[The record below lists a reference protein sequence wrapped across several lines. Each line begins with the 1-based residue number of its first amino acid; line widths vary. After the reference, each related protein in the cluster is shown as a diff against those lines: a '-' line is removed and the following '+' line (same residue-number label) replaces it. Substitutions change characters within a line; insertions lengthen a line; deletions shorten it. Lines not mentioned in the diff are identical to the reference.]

1 MKRRELIALVGG
13 AAAAWPL
20 KALAQ
25 PAEGVKRI
33 GMLSEFSEAQMQPLV
48 AAFNQQ
54 LRQLGWKDD
63 GIRTDLRFAIVD
75 DAQFRSVA
83 ASLVAT
89 TPDVIV
95 ALGSRAVRSLRD
107 ETRTIPVVFTL
118 VADPV
123 AQGLVTSL
131 ARPDGNL
138 TGLTNYEFSF
148 SGKWFEALKEIE
160 PRISRI
166 LLMSN
171 PQNSGT
177 MALAK
182 FVEGIGPTYG
192 VTMIPAAV
200 RTADDVRE
208 HLTSFGQGVDRA
220 IIVLPDGLVVNNRD
234 MIIEHVNRTRIPT
247 MFPFRVFAVSG
258 GMLAWGLDFVDVYR
272 QAANYVDRIL
282 RGAKPAE
289 LPIQAPNKFSLTI
302 NLKTAHASGFK
313 IPPTLMALAD
323 EVIE

>member
-1 MKRRELIALVGG
+1 MV
-13 AAAAWPL
+13 
-20 KALAQ
+20 
-25 PAEGVKRI
+25 
-33 GMLSEFSEAQMQPLV
+33 
-48 AAFNQQ
+48 
-54 LRQLGWKDD
+54 
-63 GIRTDLRFAIVD
+63 
-75 DAQFRSVA
+75 
-83 ASLVAT
+83 
-89 TPDVIV
+89 
-95 ALGSRAVRSLRD
+95 
-107 ETRTIPVVFTL
+107 
-118 VADPV
+118 
-123 AQGLVTSL
+123 
-131 ARPDGNL
+131 
-138 TGLTNYEFSF
+138 
-148 SGKWFEALKEIE
+148 
-160 PRISRI
+160 
-166 LLMSN
+166 
-171 PQNSGT
+171 
-177 MALAK
+177 
-182 FVEGIGPTYG
+182 
-192 VTMIPAAV
+192 PAAV

>member
-1 MKRRELIALVGG
+1 MKRREFMALAGG
-13 AAAAWPL
+13 AAVGWPL
-20 KALAQ
+20 RAQ
-25 PAEGVKRI
+25 AQQAEGVKRI
-33 GMLSEFSEAQMQPLV
+33 GILSEFSEAQMQPLI

-54 LRQLGWKDD
+54 LQQLGWKDEN
-63 GIRTDLRFAIVD
+63 IRADLRFAIVD
-75 DAQFRSVA
+75 DAQFKSVA

-89 TPDVIV
+89 SPDVIV
-95 ALGSRAVRSLRD
+95 AVGSRAVRALRA

-192 VTMIPAAV
+192 VTMMPAPV
-200 RTADDVRE
+200 RTVDDIRE

-234 MIIEHVNRTRIPT
+234 LIIEHVNRARIPT

-289 LPIQAPNKFSLTI
+289 LPIQAPNKFSLSI
-302 NLKTAHASGFK
+302 NLKTAHASGFR
-313 IPPTLMALAD
+313 IPPTLLAVAE